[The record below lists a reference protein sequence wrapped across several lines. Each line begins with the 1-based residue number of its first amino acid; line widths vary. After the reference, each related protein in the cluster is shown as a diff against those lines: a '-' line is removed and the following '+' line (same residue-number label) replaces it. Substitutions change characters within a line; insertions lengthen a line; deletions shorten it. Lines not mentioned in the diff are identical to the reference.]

1 MHLSCLSIR
10 QIRTGTKAQSSM
22 TISELLRSINT
33 YPIPASIILEAG
45 IKYNLD
51 VDSEAT
57 KEVIESKDY
66 KLAKADIYAYL
77 AGAPNVTE
85 NEISFSFSE
94 DQRNYF
100 LSLSNSIKS
109 ELGVEDETTG
119 QGFGW
124 MGEDL

>member
-1 MHLSCLSIR
+1 
-10 QIRTGTKAQSSM
+10 M
-22 TISELLRSINT
+22 TISELLKSINT

-51 VDSEAT
+51 VESEAT
-57 KEVIESKDY
+57 SEIIESRGY
-66 KLAKADIYAYL
+66 KLAKASIYAFL
-77 AGAPNVTE
+77 AGAPNITE

-94 DQRNYF
+94 DQRSYF
-100 LSLSNSIKS
+100 LNISNNIKS
-109 ELGVEDETTG
+109 ELGEEDETTG